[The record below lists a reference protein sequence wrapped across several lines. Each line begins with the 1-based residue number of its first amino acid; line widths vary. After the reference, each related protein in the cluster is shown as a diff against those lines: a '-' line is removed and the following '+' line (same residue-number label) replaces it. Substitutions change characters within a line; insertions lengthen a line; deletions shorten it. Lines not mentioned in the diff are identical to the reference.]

1 VSATKVR
8 LEEVTMGFGDSVV
21 AEDVSLE
28 VREHELL
35 CIVGTSGGGKTTLL
49 RAIGGLKQPRSGA
62 IYVDDEEVCKPRASV
77 AHIFQHFGLFPWKTV
92 RRNVEYGL
100 RVQGRDI
107 DSEWIDSLLETMGL
121 ADKADDFPY
130 ELSGGMQQRVGIAR
144 AFAVEPEVLLMD
156 EPFSALDAI
165 TREELQR
172 QLLVLWRSH
181 PHLTAVLVTHDI
193 DEALLLGDRVVVL
206 CGRPGV
212 VGMSVDVPFTRPR
225 DVEQIR
231 FKREYPELRH
241 KIWEALEAGNGH
253 CQGNG
258 LGAAPG
264 AKASGQ
270 REPQEVTA

>member
-1 VSATKVR
+1 MSATKVR
-8 LEEVTMGFGDSVV
+8 LEAVSMGFGDSLVT
-21 AEDVSLE
+21 EDVSLE

-49 RAIGGLKQPRSGA
+49 RAIGGLKQPHAGA
-62 IYVDDEEVCKPRASV
+62 IYVDDEEVTTPRASV

-100 RVQGRDI
+100 RVQGRDV
-107 DSEWIDSLLETMGL
+107 DRAWIDSLLETMGL
-121 ADKADDFPY
+121 ADKADDYPY

-212 VGMSVDVPFTRPR
+212 LGMTLDVPFSRPR

-231 FKREYPELRH
+231 FKREYPEWRH
-241 KIWEALEAGNGH
+241 RIWEALEAGNGN
-253 CQGNG
+253 CNG
-258 LGAAPG
+258 AGRDGAPG
-264 AKASGQ
+264 GE
-270 REPQEVTA
+270 RFTTPETREVTA